1 MYSPWRP
8 IDGHVL
14 PRQLVD
20 VFDKG
25 EQAPVPL
32 LAGFNSGEIR
42 SLRILAPPPP
52 ANAAAYEAI
61 IRDRYRDL
69 ADEFLRLYPSAN
81 LQESILATTRDA
93 FTAGLRS
100 DS

>member
-1 MYSPWRP
+1 MDAAKLAEAAPAALYFPWP
-8 IDGHVL
+8 TIDGHVL

-20 VFDKG
+20 VFDRG

-52 ANAAAYEAI
+52 ATASEYESGTSYA
-61 IRDRYRDL
+61 RDVR
-69 ADEFLRLYPSAN
+69 A
-81 LQESILATTRDA
+81 Q
-93 FTAGLRS
+93 
-100 DS
+100 